1 MHQATIGV
9 QHKCTIMQ
17 DVDHKL
23 CINSLFFFSRSF
35 FETRE
40 EHWAAGALQEEQ
52 QAADQNPAGPNEPFG
67 SWYCGGLYT
76 HSSASQ

>member
-1 MHQATIGV
+1 MYKQP
-9 QHKCTIMQ
+9 
-17 DVDHKL
+17 
-23 CINSLFFFSRSF
+23 FFFSRSF